1 MGESRTDA
9 ALNVVQISGQAWAS
23 TVHKAAESL
32 AQEPDAD
39 LSAYQASIQALA
51 VRQLDTATVQAV
63 DAELGR
69 AGIVDQSGAIN
80 PQWVL
85 AVWISAFAPVKIA
98 AVVQS
103 HELSV
108 HTELGLAGGRGVGVS
123 YDRRIRHSTDGVD
136 VTEVRNAVEISFF
149 SEENAWAAVKR
160 RLPDVTGL
168 PTPSAATPDETVAN
182 ARYTIHLEVA
192 AHLEGARSSQVDAW
206 PGHVSRDIWTLTER
220 LNSVRT
226 STAHGGLALTEV
238 PAGDIGREFA
248 WRLLGAREYLASAAE
263 QAA

>member
-1 MGESRTDA
+1 MGASRTEA
-9 ALNVVQISGQAWAS
+9 ALSVFQISGLAWAS

-32 AQEPDAD
+32 AHEPDAD
-39 LSAYQASIQALA
+39 LSAYQDSIQALA
-51 VRQLDTATVQAV
+51 VRQLDAATVQTV

-69 AGIVDQSGAIN
+69 AGIVDQYGAIN

-85 AVWISAFAPVKIA
+85 AVWISAFAPVKVA

-103 HELSV
+103 RELSV
-108 HTELGLAGGRGVGVS
+108 HTELGLAAGRGVGVS
-123 YDRRIRHSTDGVD
+123 YERRIRHSTDGVD

-149 SEENAWAAVKR
+149 TEENARAAIKR
-160 RLPDVTGL
+160 HLPDVSDL
-168 PTPSAATPDETVAN
+168 PAPPAATPDETVAD

-192 AHLEGARSSQVDAW
+192 ARLEGARPGEADER
-206 PGHVSRDIWTLTER
+206 PGHVSRDIWALTER

-226 STAHGGLALTEV
+226 SSAHGGLALTEV
-238 PAGDIGREFA
+238 PASDIGREFA
-248 WRLLGAREYLASAAE
+248 WRLLGAREYLASAAG